1 MHIEVMIAPYEYT
14 PGKYVAYREM
24 CVYDGRAFM
33 RYAAG
38 VLMGNTYHNP
48 GFKFSVILN

>member
-1 MHIEVMIAPYEYT
+1 MHIEIIIAPYEYT

-24 CVYDGRAFM
+24 CVYNGRSFANYVTAKSN
-33 RYAAG
+33 RSYSD
-38 VLMGNTYHNP
+38 P